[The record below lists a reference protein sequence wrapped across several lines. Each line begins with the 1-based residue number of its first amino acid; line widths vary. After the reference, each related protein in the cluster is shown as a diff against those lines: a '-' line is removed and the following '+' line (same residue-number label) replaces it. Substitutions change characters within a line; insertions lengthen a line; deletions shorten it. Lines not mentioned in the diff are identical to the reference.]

1 MSNVIVQENHYS
13 VQVTK
18 DISDLALP
26 LKRYG
31 IEHFCHVRYFIIDGS
46 ISVLISNRNLYQHH
60 FKCGY
65 KIAPD
70 FPFTH
75 EELQEKYHYYLA
87 KEDSEETYSYAVN
100 DYKNLFG
107 LDNFI
112 FLINSNKNYVDYFIF
127 ASCLYN
133 EKILNFYLNQL
144 DMLEQFIFDYK
155 NKASKLIVQG
165 EHHKLLL
172 PESMQ
177 LRLGHTDKT
186 MNPSDYHTKSS
197 MMKSQHRIV
206 NYLGKSIKFTKREI
220 ECLHLLKSGYTAKEV
235 AIQFGISP
243 RTIENHIDNI
253 KFKFG
258 VNRKPDII
266 KAFLKCSC

>member
-13 VQVTK
+13 AQVTK
-18 DISDLALP
+18 DVSELALP

-31 IEHFCHVRYFIIDGS
+31 IENFCHARYFIDGS
-46 ISVLISNRNLYQHH
+46 ISILINNKNLYRHH

-65 KIAPD
+65 KVTPD
-70 FPFTH
+70 FPFTY
-75 EELQEKYHYYLA
+75 EELQQEKYHYYLA
-87 KEDSEETYSYAVN
+87 SEDSEETYSYALN

-127 ASCLYN
+127 ASLLYN
-133 EKILNFYLNQL
+133 KKIVNFYLNQM
-144 DMLEQFIFDYK
+144 DILEQFVFDFK
-155 NKASKLIVQG
+155 NKASKLIAQG
-165 EHHKLLL
+165 ERNKLIL
-172 PESMQ
+172 PETMQ
-177 LRLGHTDKT
+177 SRLGHINKT
-186 MNPSDYHTKSS
+186 MSLCDFQAESS
-197 MMKSQHRIV
+197 MMKSQHYII

-220 ECLHLLKSGYTAKEV
+220 ECLNLLKSGYTAKEV
-235 AIQFGISP
+235 AIQFGLSP
-243 RTIENHIDNI
+243 RTIENHINNI

-266 KAFLKCSC
+266 KAFIKSSY